1 MFELLY
7 KGGPVMIVIGFFS
20 VLALAMFLERLYILR
35 RKRVLPPGL
44 LSKLRDLLDS
54 GKSAEAVLLCEQDG
68 SPVAQVLEAGLRA
81 KPVNRVEKM
90 DEAGRRAV
98 AQLRKNLSVLG
109 TTAAVSP
116 LLGLLGTVTG
126 MIAVFQ
132 DVTQYGVG
140 NPGDLAQGIWEA
152 LITTAAGLVVAI
164 PAYLAYRY
172 LVSRVETLTLVL
184 EAECSD
190 LMTLSD
196 EYADDE

>member
-7 KGGPVMIVIGFFS
+7 KGGPVMIFIGFFS
-20 VLALAMFLERLYILR
+20 VLALAMFFERLYILR
-35 RKRVLPPGL
+35 RDRVLPQSL
-44 LSKLRDLLDS
+44 LGKLRELLKT
-54 GKSAEAVLLCEQDG
+54 GRKAEAVLLCEQDA
-68 SPVAQVLEAGLRA
+68 SPLSQVLEAGLKA
-81 KPVNRVEKM
+81 KPEHRTEKM

-98 AQLRKNLSVLG
+98 ALLRKNLSVLG

-126 MIAVFQ
+126 MISVFQ

-172 LVSRVETLTLVL
+172 LVSRVETLTLLL

-190 LMTLSD
+190 LISV
-196 EYADDE
+196 ADAFEDHD